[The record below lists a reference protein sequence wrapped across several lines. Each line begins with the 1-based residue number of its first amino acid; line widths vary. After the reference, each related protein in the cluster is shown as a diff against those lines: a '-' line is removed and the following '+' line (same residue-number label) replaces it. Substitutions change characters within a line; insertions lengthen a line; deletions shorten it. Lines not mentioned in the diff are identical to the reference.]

1 MKRAGKYIRMEEV
14 FAVKKQ
20 DDPGKKGAGGLI
32 ISLLK
37 SGYPLGTDL
46 FYISD
51 DSLLFSCLIDALG
64 ALIYS
69 LLYSRTE
76 RKERE
81 RA

>member
-1 MKRAGKYIRMEEV
+1 MLTSLTSAPNGPHLRFSSSLFSLGS
-14 FAVKKQ
+14 
-20 DDPGKKGAGGLI
+20 PL
-32 ISLLK
+32 SLLG
-37 SGYPLGTDL
+37 SGHL

>member
-1 MKRAGKYIRMEEV
+1 VAV

-64 ALIYS
+64 ALI
-69 LLYSRTE
+69 
-76 RKERE
+76 
-81 RA
+81 